1 MPIWKGSFPPHGNV
15 LSSNSQYLLPALRES
30 VQVKSGHGSS
40 GSSCEEEEED
50 GEEEDGEEDEDGEEV
65 PAPGEPRL
73 LPVPSEGTGGDNLG
87 VGAGRGWHPPGL
99 GTLCPAQV

>member
-1 MPIWKGSFPPHGNV
+1 M
-15 LSSNSQYLLPALRES
+15 
-30 VQVKSGHGSS
+30 QVKSGHGSS
-40 GSSCEEEEED
+40 GSSCEEEEG
-50 GEEEDGEEDEDGEEV
+50 GEEEDEDGEEV

-73 LPVPSEGTGGDNLG
+73 LPVHSEGTGGDNLG